1 MKLKSRIADQRT
13 SLKAPE
19 SHLHEINNFVS
30 TKLEETK
37 LHIKVE
43 ELVRKQTGEGGRVGE
58 ELVNSHQ
65 QRKQNSVLSYLVL
78 VSVQVLHATKEKNTG
93 GVLQKGGK
101 GSNKGCR

>member
-1 MKLKSRIADQRT
+1 MKQKSRNADQRT

-30 TKLEETK
+30 TKLGETK

-65 QRKQNSVLSYLVL
+65 
-78 VSVQVLHATKEKNTG
+78 
-93 GVLQKGGK
+93 
-101 GSNKGCR
+101 